1 MKIIALLSGSA
12 LAGFCLGLALESEP
26 ARLEQS
32 SPAPR
37 APPSEAAPAIAA
49 APEKALPAVLPGQS
63 DSETLSA
70 LPVEQQL
77 ETVLKWVGKPANKR
91 TSADEAA
98 MLRVLQTLGYEQVL
112 ALLDA
117 LSSAQSGK
125 DDSLDFVRIT
135 LKERLAALD
144 PKRALELG
152 RQKNDAQLRSAAVV
166 ALMTR
171 DAAEGFRAVLQ
182 LPEQERAGVWDLARA
197 TDKPG
202 GSMADLAALLRESPQ
217 VVSDQ
222 YISIGLESWFAALL
236 AKKMAVDPEGG
247 LADMRQF
254 AADWRA
260 ARALAEPNG
269 QQAAA
274 AESQPL
280 HLTMGMM
287 IELRDLSPEA
297 ARRVFD
303 SLSESEKNKFIVSL
317 EAASRLKEQGVDA
330 AIRFAETQSAEEL
343 LKEAARG
350 IWRGLAQQDR
360 TAALQWVESL
370 PAGSFRQGV
379 FESLKFDAALRNR
392 GSGGSPEAYQAGAE
406 LLSRNAQLDYYEFL
420 ASKNS
425 IGLAPSELISGLP
438 IPEADKQ
445 ELRRRLVPIK
455 VK

>member
-1 MKIIALLSGSA
+1 MKTIALLSGSA
-12 LAGFCLGLALESEP
+12 LAGLCLGFAIDFGPNP
-26 ARLEQS
+26 ATQS
-32 SPAPR
+32 
-37 APPSEAAPAIAA
+37 APAALLPTASESAGAA
-49 APEKALPAVLPGQS
+49 AAETSPVVLPGQAQA
-63 DSETLSA
+63 DTLTA
-70 LPVEQQL
+70 LPAEQQL
-77 ETVLKWVGKPANKR
+77 ETVLKWVAKPANLR
-91 TSADEAA
+91 TSGDEAA
-98 MLRVLQTLGYEQVL
+98 MLRVLKTLNYEQITS
-112 ALLDA
+112 LLES
-117 LSSAQSGK
+117 LSSAPGAQG
-125 DDSLDFVRIT
+125 DSLDFVRLS

-144 PKRALELG
+144 PRRALELG

-182 LPEQERAGVWDLARA
+182 LPEQERAGVWDLAQA

-202 GSMADLAALLRESPQ
+202 GTLADLTALIRELPQ
-217 VVSDQ
+217 LTKDQ
-222 YISIGLESWFAALL
+222 YISVGFESWLAVLL
-236 AKKMAVDPEGG
+236 AKKMAADPEGG

-260 ARALAEPNG
+260 ARAVADPSG
-269 QQAAA
+269 QQAAG

-287 IELRDLSPEA
+287 IELRDLSPET

-330 AIRFAETQSAEEL
+330 AIRFAETQSAEDL

-350 IWRGLAQQDR
+350 IWRGFAQQDR
-360 TAALQWVESL
+360 AAALQWVESL

-379 FESLKFDAALRNR
+379 FESLRFDATLRNR
-392 GSGGSPEAYQAGAE
+392 GSGAIFEAYQTGAE
-406 LLSRNAQLDYYEFL
+406 LPSRDARLDYYEFL

-438 IPEADKQ
+438 ISEADKQ
-445 ELRRRLVPIK
+445 ELRRRLVPVK